1 MQAEAFSYALG
12 YNEKDYTSIGTAS
25 ILATPI
31 ATTTDTKSKGLYNG
45 NIASM
50 TSKTPKMT
58 EIPNQ
63 TAVLQQQYSYDQL
76 NRITSS
82 NTPGA
87 GNKYRTGYSYDANG
101 NIKTLARYD
110 ASSTRFDTLVYNYET
125 KASGYLRTTN
135 RLRWVDDDALLSG
148 LQQTDVDDQSTD
160 NYSYDAIGNLT
171 KDNQE
176 EIAKI
181 EWTVSGKVRRVT
193 RTAASTKP
201 NLEFEYD
208 ASGNRIIKKVLKKN
222 GEIISTYYLRDASG
236 NVMSV
241 YSYNANSDN
250 DPALTEQYLYGSG
263 RIGVYTP
270 TANVLSKTRV
280 IGRKSY
286 ELSDHLGN
294 VRATLSDYRRLAAAA
309 TVNSATD
316 YYPFG
321 MVARAYNSSNQYRYG
336 FNGKEHEDDIT
347 GGDYDFGARIYD
359 PRLGRWLATDIL
371 FRNFAEISPYAFV
384 LNSPIRAIDPDGKDV
399 ILIIWLA
406 EGDDVGHIGIA
417 VSNYVSE
424 PYIELVDGVEVQKT
438 RMVKDG
444 TYTYYDN
451 WPGVEVTFDLKGAT
465 TSVIAYRVPEQVT
478 EEQFLD
484 NLSTL
489 SPKEES
495 PPNGVLKL
503 STNYKQ
509 DLKVRKRLEKSNEKK
524 AKYNGAWYNCSTY
537 ASDGLKGI
545 FKKKVGRESMLGFIT
560 SITPN
565 KLWTDTIKKAAK
577 KNIETKVLKNPGQ
590 GVKKKFKDIIKAPAI
605 E

>member
-1 MQAEAFSYALG
+1 
-12 YNEKDYTSIGTAS
+12 
-25 ILATPI
+25 
-31 ATTTDTKSKGLYNG
+31 
-45 NIASM
+45 M

-76 NRITSS
+76 NRITAS

-110 ASSTRFDTLVYNYET
+110 ASSTKFDTLVYNYET

-148 LQQTDVDDQSTD
+148 LQQTDVDDQTTD

-193 RTAASTKP
+193 RTAASTRP

-208 ASGNRIIKKVLKKN
+208 ASGQRIVKKVIKKN

-250 DPALTEQYLYGSG
+250 DPALTEQYLYGSN

-280 IGRKSY
+280 VGRKSY

-294 VRATLSDYRRLAAAA
+294 VRATLSDYKTLVKPQII
-309 TVNSATD
+309 TSATD

-321 MVARAYNSSNQYRYG
+321 MAMVSRQVISNNNYRFG
-336 FNGKEHEDDIT
+336 FNTQEKVDEFREGHTTAMFWE
-347 GGDYDFGARIYD
+347 YDSRIALRWNLD
-359 PRLGRWLATDIL
+359 PIMKP
-371 FRNFAEISPYAFV
+371 FESPYSV
-384 LNSPIRAIDPDGKDV
+384 LARNPMRMIDPK
-399 ILIIWLA
+399 
-406 EGDDVGHIGIA
+406 GDDW
-417 VSNYVSE
+417 
-424 PYIELVDGVEVQKT
+424 YINQ
-438 RMVKDG
+438 KDG
-444 TYTYYDN
+444 AYKWFKGN
-451 WPGVEVTFDLKGAT
+451 AEQKDLHM
-465 TSVIAYRVPEQVT
+465 QV
-478 EEQFLD
+478 FI
-484 NLSTL
+484 
-489 SPKEES
+489 
-495 PPNGVLKL
+495 
-503 STNYKQ
+503 
-509 DLKVRKRLEKSNEKK
+509 RL
-524 AKYNGAWYNCSTY
+524 
-537 ASDGLKGI
+537 
-545 FKKKVGRESMLGFIT
+545 
-560 SITPN
+560 SIT
-565 KLWTDTIKKAAK
+565 LH
-577 KNIETKVLKNPGQ
+577 
-590 GVKKKFKDIIKAPAI
+590 
-605 E
+605 

>member
-12 YNEKDYTSIGTAS
+12 YNEKDYTAIGTAS

-31 ATTTDTKSKGLYNG
+31 ATTADNKSKGLYNG

-50 TSKTPKMT
+50 TSKTPA
-58 EIPNQ
+58 I
-63 TAVLQQQYSYDQL
+63 TAQPILQQQYSYDQL
-76 NRITSS
+76 NRITAS

-125 KASGYLRTTN
+125 KTSGYLRTTN

-181 EWTVSGKVRRVT
+181 EWTVAGKVRRVT
-193 RTAASTKP
+193 RTAASTRP

-222 GEIISTYYLRDASG
+222 GEITSTYYLRDASG
-236 NVMSV
+236 NVMSI

-250 DPALTEQYLYGSG
+250 DPALTEQYLYGSS

-294 VRATLSDYRRLAAAA
+294 VRATLSDYKTLVKPQI
-309 TVNSATD
+309 VNSATD

-321 MVARAYNSSNQYRYG
+321 MVARFAVTNNDYRYG
-336 FNGKEHEDDIT
+336 FNGKEHEDET
-347 GGDYDFGARIYD
+347 GWQDYGMRMYNPALARFFSID
-359 PRLGRWLATDIL
+359 PLFRKYPELTTYQFASNTPIQAIDLDGLEAFFIHGTTNTVIAGKKISPGTHYFDQSQQIVKELPIL
-371 FRNFAEISPYAFV
+371 FGNKPETTNVGFIWSGDDTDEARKQGGVELAAYILKNRKPGEPITIVGHSHGGNVAIEAISILV
-384 LNSPIRAIDPDGKDV
+384 KSGIDPKS
-399 ILIIWLA
+399 I
-406 EGDDVGHIGIA
+406 
-417 VSNYVSE
+417 N
-424 PYIELVDGVEVQKT
+424 LVALNTPDRSDQ
-438 RMVKDG
+438 
-444 TYTYYDN
+444 
-451 WPGVEVTFDLKGAT
+451 
-465 TSVIAYRVPEQVT
+465 
-478 EEQFLD
+478 
-484 NLSTL
+484 TL
-489 SPKEES
+489 PKES
-495 PPNGVLKL
+495 PTNSYSINATGDMVQELGSNGWDFTNGIYIDNPDKEIFYEDQNKGGGCDYSNHCPSDENFKAWLPKLK
-503 STNYKQ
+503 Q
-509 DLKVRKRLEKSNEKK
+509 
-524 AKYNGAWYNCSTY
+524 A
-537 ASDGLKGI
+537 
-545 FKKKVGRESMLGFIT
+545 
-560 SITPN
+560 
-565 KLWTDTIKKAAK
+565 IK
-577 KNIETKVLKNPGQ
+577 EMV
-590 GVKKKFKDIIKAPAI
+590 APK